1 MGISKQELFSM
12 LEVSMDRERMGIS
25 KQELCF
31 EMPILSL
38 SILSTTYIMASVL
51 L

>member
-25 KQELCF
+25 KQELF
-31 EMPILSL
+31 
-38 SILSTTYIMASVL
+38 SIKLAYIASKQSMQF
-51 L
+51 